1 MILWR
6 YPLSRWARLGWNA
19 GVIDMSSLLPRPFH
33 RSILLSVG
41 LLMTLVVVLAIL
53 SMAIGASVGRA
64 TEGFAAAVNQA
75 GSLRMQSYRIGMA
88 LADVRAPAGLR
99 ADQVAA
105 LAEELEKR
113 LASPRLAD
121 IIPRRAGKEIGAAY
135 ERIRVDWNAR
145 MRPLV
150 SADIARLRA
159 LDPSASRDP
168 PAMVYVGHVD
178 GFVAQIDVL
187 VGELERITEARLAM
201 LRVVQAVALVLTVLV
216 VLVTMVLVIGR
227 VIQPLAELLECA
239 DGSRR
244 GDFTRRT
251 RFTGSDELGRLGEA
265 MNRMAADLSQ
275 LYTDLEGR
283 VAEKTRDLERSNQ
296 TLELLY
302 GVAQALHEAP
312 ISTPMFERVLQEIRV
327 KLRLRAVT
335 LCLDEAPDRCPDP
348 DPHRK
353 DARSCVTAT
362 AEGEQRFACS
372 SDGCSVCREAEPF
385 HPLLRTLGRG
395 ERRPPVSFVV
405 AEQDRPF
412 GVLIVELDHD
422 QSLPPWQGR
431 LLASLATLVGTALSL
446 HRRQRDGRRL
456 ALFEERGV
464 IARELHDSLAQSLS
478 YLKIQ
483 ASRLDALLGAG
494 AEPARTRAV
503 LAELREGVNN
513 AYRQLREL
521 LTTFRL
527 KMDDRGLNAA
537 LEATVAEYRARGTTE
552 ICLDN
557 RLPALLLSPNEE
569 IHVLQIVREA
579 LSNVVRHAGAA
590 HALLRLAAG
599 GAGIRVTLDDDG
611 RGIEPHAVPHG
622 HHGLNI
628 MRERAAGLD
637 GVIEIVPGPHGGTRV
652 RLTFP
657 SRRTRDIDAEVSDAG
672 VIEMVQTS

>member
-1 MILWR
+1 
-6 YPLSRWARLGWNA
+6 
-19 GVIDMSSLLPRPFH
+19 MSSLLPRAFH

-41 LLMTLVVVLAIL
+41 LLMTVVVVLAIV
-53 SMAIGASVGRA
+53 SMLMSANVGRA
-64 TEGFAAAVNQA
+64 TEGLAAAVNQS

-88 LADVRAPAGLR
+88 LADARVPADLR
-99 ADQVAA
+99 ADRVAA
-105 LAEELEKR
+105 LAEELEQR

-121 IIPRRAGKEIGAAY
+121 IIPRRAGAEIRAGY
-135 ERIRVDWNAR
+135 ERIRADWDAR
-145 MRPLV
+145 MRPQV

-159 LDPSASRDP
+159 LDRGTSPDP
-168 PAMVYVGHVD
+168 PTMAYLADVD
-178 GFVAQIDVL
+178 GFVEQIDAL

-201 LRVVQAVALVLTVLV
+201 LRVVQAVALVLTVIV

-227 VIQPLAELLECA
+227 VIQPLAGLLECA
-239 DGSRR
+239 DRSRR
-244 GDFTRRT
+244 GDFSRRT
-251 RFTGSDELGRLGEA
+251 RFTGNDELGRLGEA

-283 VAEKTRDLERSNQ
+283 VAEQTRDLERSNQ

-302 GVAQALHEAP
+302 GVGQALHESP

-327 KLRLRAVT
+327 KLGLRAVT
-335 LCLDEAPDRCPDP
+335 LCLDEAPELYPELDP
-348 DPHRK
+348 DRTEG
-353 DARSCVTAT
+353 RSCVSAR
-362 AEGEQRFACS
+362 ADGEQGFACS
-372 SDGCSVCREAEPF
+372 SDGCPVCRDAEPY

-395 ERRPPVSFVV
+395 DLRPPVSFTV
-405 AEQDRPF
+405 ADQDRTF
-412 GVLIVELDHD
+412 GVLIVELDRD

-431 LLASLATLVGTALSL
+431 LLASLATLIGTALSL

-483 ASRLDALLGAG
+483 ASRLDAVLGAG
-494 AEPARTRAV
+494 AEPERSRAV

-590 HALLRLAAG
+590 HAVLRLAAG
-599 GAGIRVTLDDDG
+599 DGRIRVTLEDDG
-611 RGIEPHAVPHG
+611 RGIDPHAVPRG
-622 HHGLNI
+622 HYGLSI
-628 MRERAAGLD
+628 MRERAAGLGGD
-637 GVIEIVPGPHGGTRV
+637 IEIAPGPHGGTRV

-657 SRRTRDIDAEVSDAG
+657 SRRTRDIDAGAIDA
-672 VIEMVQTS
+672 VQDS

>member
-1 MILWR
+1 
-6 YPLSRWARLGWNA
+6 
-19 GVIDMSSLLPRPFH
+19 MSSVLPRSFH

-41 LLMTLVVVLAIL
+41 SLMAVVVVLAIL
-53 SMAIGASVGRA
+53 SMLISGIVGRA
-64 TEGFAAAVNQA
+64 TEGFAAAVNQS

-88 LADVRAPAGLR
+88 LADARVPADLR
-99 ADQVAA
+99 AHRVTA
-105 LAEELEKR
+105 LAEELDQR
-113 LASPRLAD
+113 LDSPRLVD
-121 IIPRRAGKEIGAAY
+121 IIPRRAGEGIRAGY
-135 ERIRVDWNAR
+135 ERIRTDWNEH

-159 LDPSASRDP
+159 LDRGTSRDP
-168 PAMVYVGHVD
+168 PTMAYLADVD
-178 GFVAQIDVL
+178 GFVEQIDAL
-187 VGELERITEARLAM
+187 VGELERVTEARLAM
-201 LRVVQAVALVLTVLV
+201 LRVVQAVALVLTVIV
-216 VLVTMVLVIGR
+216 VVVTMILVIGR

-239 DGSRR
+239 DRSRR

-265 MNRMAADLSQ
+265 MNGMGADLSR

-302 GVAQALHEAP
+302 GVGQALHESP

-335 LCLDEAPDRCPDP
+335 LCLDEAPDLHPDP
-348 DPHRK
+348 GRDVG
-353 DARSCVTAT
+353 RSCVRARE
-362 AEGEQRFACS
+362 EGEHTIAYS
-372 SDGCSVCREAEPF
+372 SDGCPVCREAEPY

-395 ERRPPVSFVV
+395 ERRPPVSFAV
-405 AEQDRPF
+405 ADQDQRF
-412 GVLIVELDHD
+412 GVLIVELDRD
-422 QSLPPWQGR
+422 QSMAPWQAR
-431 LLASLATLVGTALSL
+431 LLASLATLIGTALSL

-456 ALFEERGV
+456 ALFEERGA

-494 AEPARTRAV
+494 AKPGRTRAV

-537 LEATVAEYRARGTTE
+537 LEATVAEYRERGTTE

-557 RLPALLLSPNEE
+557 RLPAVLLSPNEE

-579 LSNVVRHAGAA
+579 LSNVIRHAGAS
-590 HALLRLAAG
+590 HALLRLAAAE
-599 GAGIRVTLDDDG
+599 AGIRVILDDDG
-611 RGIEPHAVPHG
+611 RGIDPLAVPRG
-622 HHGLNI
+622 HYGLSI
-628 MRERAAGLD
+628 MRERAASLGGD
-637 GVIEIVPGPHGGTRV
+637 IEIGPGPHGGTRV

-657 SRRTRDIDAEVSDAG
+657 SRDIRDAEAG
-672 VIEMVQTS
+672 AIAAVQMP